1 MKRSTNIFLVLNII
15 LISVIAVSVFSGKA
29 ENRTSHMLGKDRE
42 VFFDRQSFS
51 VFTEGLSKFLFP
63 RDNVLFFQKNCAT
76 LWLKNFFRRTT
87 LCYR

>member
-51 VFTEGLSKFLFP
+51 VFTEELSKFFIP
-63 RDNVLFFQKNCAT
+63 EG
-76 LWLKNFFRRTT
+76 
-87 LCYR
+87 